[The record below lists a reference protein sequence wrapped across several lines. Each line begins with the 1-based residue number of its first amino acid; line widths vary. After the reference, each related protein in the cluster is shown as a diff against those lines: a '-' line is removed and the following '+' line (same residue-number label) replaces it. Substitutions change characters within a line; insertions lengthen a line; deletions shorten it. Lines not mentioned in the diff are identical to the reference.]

1 MTLSAWGMVFAAALV
16 IAGVLSFGRKL
27 RGRPRMLGI
36 IGSVVLGVS
45 VGWLSWLAVLPTQV
59 VDGSPAHRRLAVE

>member
-36 IGSVVLGVS
+36 VGSVVLAVS
-45 VGWLSWLAVLPTQV
+45 VGWLSWLAGTQ
-59 VDGSPAHRRLAVE
+59 A

>member
-1 MTLSAWGMVFAAALV
+1 MTLSAWGMVFAAALF

-45 VGWLSWLAVLPTQV
+45 VGWLSWLAGTQ
-59 VDGSPAHRRLAVE
+59 A